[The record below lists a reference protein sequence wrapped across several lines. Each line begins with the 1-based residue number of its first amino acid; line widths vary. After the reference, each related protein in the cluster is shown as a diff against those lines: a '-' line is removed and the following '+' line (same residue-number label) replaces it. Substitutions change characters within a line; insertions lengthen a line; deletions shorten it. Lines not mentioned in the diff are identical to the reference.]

1 MSDATTAVEAPSTAQ
16 KLTAEFIGTFILVFG
31 VIGTVVFAAGFNGGE
46 GGLNVGFLGVSLAL
60 GLTVVVG
67 AYAFGPISGG
77 HFNPAVSIGLAV
89 AGKFAW
95 KAVGPYIAVQILGG
109 ILATTVL
116 LGILSAGPRFD
127 IIIFTGASTGYDE
140 LSPGGFGLGSVFLIE
155 TVATAIFLLVILGV
169 TSTRAAV
176 GFAPLAIGLTLTL
189 LALIA
194 IPVSNASFNPA
205 RSIATALYGGG
216 IAWTQ
221 LWVSI
226 VAPILGA
233 VIAALIY
240 KLVFDRTKQLT
251 A

>member
-1 MSDATTAVEAPSTAQ
+1 M
-16 KLTAEFIGTFILVFG
+16 
-31 VIGTVVFAAGFNGGE
+31 
-46 GGLNVGFLGVSLAL
+46 
-60 GLTVVVG
+60 
-67 AYAFGPISGG
+67 
-77 HFNPAVSIGLAV
+77 
-89 AGKFAW
+89 
-95 KAVGPYIAVQILGG
+95 
-109 ILATTVL
+109 
-116 LGILSAGPRFD
+116 
-127 IIIFTGASTGYDE
+127 
-140 LSPGGFGLGSVFLIE
+140 FLIE

-216 IAWTQ
+216 IAWSQ

-240 KLVFDRTKQLT
+240 KLVFDRTKQL
-251 A
+251 AA